1 MCVLSLR
8 VELKTSRL
16 LNGCSNQLSYESLLA
31 VIFWIHFQI
40 WVNVWLSLNKI
51 IENERV
57 SKINENVY
65 DNGLSIARDENEDIF
80 KVWARSIMACIPIF
94 AEAFAIV

>member
-1 MCVLSLR
+1 M
-8 VELKTSRL
+8 
-16 LNGCSNQLSYESLLA
+16 
-31 VIFWIHFQI
+31 
-40 WVNVWLSLNKI
+40 NKI